1 MRGINACFA
10 TIPIK
15 LPAFSPTMTEGKI
28 VNWIVKEGQKVSEG
42 SSIALIETD
51 KATIDFEMTDEIY
64 IAKIVKSGDDGKI

>member
-1 MRGINACFA
+1 MRGINAYFA

-28 VNWIVKEGQKVSEG
+28 VNWIVKEGQKISEG

>member
-1 MRGINACFA
+1 
-10 TIPIK
+10 
-15 LPAFSPTMTEGKI
+15 MTEGKI